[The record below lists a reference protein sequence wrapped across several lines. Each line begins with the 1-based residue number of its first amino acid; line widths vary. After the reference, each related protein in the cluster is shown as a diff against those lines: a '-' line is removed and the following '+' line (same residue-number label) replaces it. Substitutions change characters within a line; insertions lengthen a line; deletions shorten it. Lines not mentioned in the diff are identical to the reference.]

1 MSFIRNQGVL
11 DMAKWVWDMTS
22 GRTLTEMVEAARD
35 GDRDAWNRLV
45 ERYMPLVLSV
55 ARRYQLSAE
64 DAADVS
70 QALWLRL
77 VEHLDK
83 IRDPRALPGWIVTTT
98 TNEALRFLKIR
109 QRSVPV
115 DPQTGFAL

>member
-1 MSFIRNQGVL
+1 MSEQPSRHVIHPESGGLL

-45 ERYMPLVLSV
+45 ERYMPVGLSV
-55 ARRYQLSAE
+55 ARRYQVSAD

-109 QRSVPV
+109 RRS
-115 DPQTGFAL
+115 